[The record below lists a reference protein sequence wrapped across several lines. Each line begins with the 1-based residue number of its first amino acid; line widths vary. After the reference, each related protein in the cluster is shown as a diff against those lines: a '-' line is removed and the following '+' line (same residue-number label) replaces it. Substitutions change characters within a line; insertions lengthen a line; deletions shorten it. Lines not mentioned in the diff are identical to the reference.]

1 MKERVLYISDL
12 DGTLLNKD
20 VRISDFTV
28 NTINSLV
35 EKGMI
40 FSYATARSRYT
51 SSKLTKD
58 ISLNV
63 PVVIYNG
70 TFLYDTK
77 SEKRVL
83 SNDFTRRDSE
93 KILDRLLKNGIYPMV
108 HAFLGDDEK
117 YIFDEKNMSR
127 GMADFQSKRELDA
140 RRTPVDVYDLE
151 PYQVFYFTCIDEE
164 EKLLPLYEELRKE
177 YQCIYNKDM
186 YSGDY
191 WLEILPNNATKASAI
206 RELKELL
213 DCQRVVCFGDGVN
226 DIPMFKDADEAYAV
240 SNACNELKEYA
251 TAVIDSNE
259 NDGVAKWLLDNFKW
273 GD

>member
-1 MKERVLYISDL
+1 MKERILYITDL
-12 DGTLLNKD
+12 DGTLLKND
-20 VRISDFTV
+20 VTV
-28 NTINSLV
+28 SGFSVDSINSLV

-58 ISLNV
+58 ICLNV

-77 SEKRVL
+77 TEKRVV
-83 SNDFTRRDSE
+83 SNDFAKDYAE

-108 HAFLGDDEK
+108 HAFLGEDEK

-127 GMADFQSKRELDA
+127 GMADFQSKRELDE
-140 RRTPVDVYDLE
+140 RRTPVDVYDLD

-164 EKLLPLYEELRKE
+164 EKLLPLYEELRNE

-191 WLEILPNNATKASAI
+191 WLEILPNKATKASAI

-213 DCQRVVCFGDGVN
+213 NCDKVVCFGDGVN
-226 DIPMFKDADEAYAV
+226 DIPMFKDADQSYAV
-240 SNACNELKEYA
+240 SNAVSELKEYA
-251 TAVIDSNE
+251 TGIIDSNE
-259 NDGVAKWLLDNFKW
+259 NDGVAKWLLDNYKW
-273 GD
+273 GE